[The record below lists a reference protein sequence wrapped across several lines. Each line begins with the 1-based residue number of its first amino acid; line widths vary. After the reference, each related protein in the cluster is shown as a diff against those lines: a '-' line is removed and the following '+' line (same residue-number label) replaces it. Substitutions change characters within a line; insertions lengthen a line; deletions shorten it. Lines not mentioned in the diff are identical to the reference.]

1 MRDHIQNLEPRL
13 RDIPITLNT
22 LPRLPFLAIIRLY
35 QMVISPALPTG
46 TCRFEPSCSR
56 FSYQAIVKYG
66 IIKGGGLSIW
76 RILRCQPLHPG
87 GYDPVP

>member
-1 MRDHIQNLEPRL
+1 MSTHIQDIEPGL
-13 RDIPITLNT
+13 RDIPVTLKN
-22 LPRLPFLAIIRLY
+22 LPRLPFLALIRLY

-46 TCRFEPSCSR
+46 TCRFEPSCSH
-56 FSYQAIVKYG
+56 FSYQAIVKHG
-66 IIKGGGLSIW
+66 IIKGGALSIW

>member
-1 MRDHIQNLEPRL
+1 MSTHIQNIDPGL
-13 RDIPITLNT
+13 RDIPITLKN
-22 LPRLPFLAIIRLY
+22 LPRLPVLALIRLY

-46 TCRFEPSCSR
+46 TCRFEPSCSH

-66 IIKGGGLSIW
+66 IIKGGALSIW
-76 RILRCQPLHPG
+76 RVLRCQPLHPG